1 LRLQNKIL
9 FFLIPLTVLPLLVL
23 GWSAYTLLMEDAR
36 SRTRN
41 QVTTLLEQIKQH
53 SETRLQTARA
63 NASLFASNKLVKQY
77 VTTDQ
82 YSDDKAAL
90 KAEVLELLFNY
101 QLAYPEYYEIRIVSP
116 EGKEQVRSVIGDLG
130 NLTED
135 ESSSPYFQGIRNN
148 PGVIHTSFFMNP
160 DNGKPAL
167 LASKPLL
174 YYDEA
179 GKQPAEAGNLYGY
192 LIMTINPDF
201 LDELASSEKIG
212 ENGEIFFT
220 DSSGTILFHRSA
232 SRIGERLPSD
242 LFEQLSNAAIN
253 GMTFDAVN
261 GENLAHYQAN
271 KLHDQLYAFALYG
284 ESEFHNHRVDLG
296 QSVTLITSV
305 AILALI
311 AFLMGILRRLLISP
325 IRQLSLAA
333 REMGRGQVL
342 IPINVRSDDEIGDL
356 AKTFK
361 QMGRNL
367 AHYNEQV
374 HYIAYHDSLTGLPN
388 RLMFKDYLKRAIAEA
403 KRSRQELALLFLDL
417 DNFKRINDTLGHQ
430 SGDKLLQSFADR
442 LSGCLR
448 KSDVVSHVGH
458 DSSSNIIARLAG
470 DEFIILLPRT
480 GGVTQTNRIA
490 GRILDALSEPFI
502 IGKQELF
509 ISTSIGIALFPH
521 DGQSVDDLMKNSDIA
536 MYHAKKSGRNNVQYF
551 SGKMNEASLFKL
563 KIEGRLRH
571 AVENGELILHYQPQV
586 DLTSGQISGAESL
599 LRWTDPELGQ
609 VSPEVFVPI
618 AEEYGLIIP
627 ISEWLVHETCR
638 QGKQWLD
645 KYNQPITMA
654 VNISAVHLNGHDLEG
669 LIAGILRQSGYD
681 PQYLEMELTESS
693 ILNDP
698 AQAIRTLVNIQRM
711 GLQTSL
717 DDFGTGYS
725 SLNYLMRLPLN
736 KLKID
741 RSFIQNLEKDSRSVA
756 IVSAI
761 IAMAHSLNLEVIAE
775 GVEVESHIR
784 LLHKMKCDILQGYYI
799 AKPMSARDFEQML
812 ANSRRIIA

>member
-1 LRLQNKIL
+1 
-9 FFLIPLTVLPLLVL
+9 
-23 GWSAYTLLMEDAR
+23 
-36 SRTRN
+36 
-41 QVTTLLEQIKQH
+41 
-53 SETRLQTARA
+53 
-63 NASLFASNKLVKQY
+63 
-77 VTTDQ
+77 
-82 YSDDKAAL
+82 
-90 KAEVLELLFNY
+90 
-101 QLAYPEYYEIRIVSP
+101 
-116 EGKEQVRSVIGDLG
+116 
-130 NLTED
+130 
-135 ESSSPYFQGIRNN
+135 
-148 PGVIHTSFFMNP
+148 
-160 DNGKPAL
+160 
-167 LASKPLL
+167 
-174 YYDEA
+174 
-179 GKQPAEAGNLYGY
+179 
-192 LIMTINPDF
+192 
-201 LDELASSEKIG
+201 
-212 ENGEIFFT
+212 
-220 DSSGTILFHRSA
+220 
-232 SRIGERLPSD
+232 
-242 LFEQLSNAAIN
+242 
-253 GMTFDAVN
+253 MTFDVVN

>member
-1 LRLQNKIL
+1 MRLQNKIL

-77 VTTDQ
+77 VTTDP
-82 YSDDKAAL
+82 YSDDKAVL

-135 ESSSPYFQGIRNN
+135 ESSSPYFQGIRDN

-242 LFEQLSNAAIN
+242 LFAQLSNAAMN
-253 GMTFDAVN
+253 GMIFDAVN
-261 GENLAHYQAN
+261 GETLAHYQAN
-271 KLHDQLYAFALYG
+271 RLHDQLYAFALYG

-311 AFLMGILRRLLISP
+311 AFLMGILRRLLINP

-403 KRSRQELALLFLDL
+403 KRSQQELALLFLDL

-430 SGDKLLQSFADR
+430 SGDRLLQSFADR

-448 KSDVVSHVGH
+448 KSDVVSHAGH

-521 DGQSVDDLMKNSDIA
+521 DGLSVDDLMKNSDIA

-645 KYNQPITMA
+645 RYNQPITMA
-654 VNISAVHLNGHDLEG
+654 INISAVHLNGHDLEG
-669 LIAGILRQSGYD
+669 LIAGILRQSGYN

-711 GLQTSL
+711 GLQTS
-717 DDFGTGYS
+717 
-725 SLNYLMRLPLN
+725 
-736 KLKID
+736 
-741 RSFIQNLEKDSRSVA
+741 
-756 IVSAI
+756 
-761 IAMAHSLNLEVIAE
+761 
-775 GVEVESHIR
+775 
-784 LLHKMKCDILQGYYI
+784 
-799 AKPMSARDFEQML
+799 
-812 ANSRRIIA
+812 

>member
-1 LRLQNKIL
+1 
-9 FFLIPLTVLPLLVL
+9 
-23 GWSAYTLLMEDAR
+23 
-36 SRTRN
+36 
-41 QVTTLLEQIKQH
+41 
-53 SETRLQTARA
+53 
-63 NASLFASNKLVKQY
+63 
-77 VTTDQ
+77 
-82 YSDDKAAL
+82 
-90 KAEVLELLFNY
+90 
-101 QLAYPEYYEIRIVSP
+101 
-116 EGKEQVRSVIGDLG
+116 
-130 NLTED
+130 
-135 ESSSPYFQGIRNN
+135 
-148 PGVIHTSFFMNP
+148 
-160 DNGKPAL
+160 
-167 LASKPLL
+167 
-174 YYDEA
+174 
-179 GKQPAEAGNLYGY
+179 
-192 LIMTINPDF
+192 
-201 LDELASSEKIG
+201 
-212 ENGEIFFT
+212 
-220 DSSGTILFHRSA
+220 
-232 SRIGERLPSD
+232 
-242 LFEQLSNAAIN
+242 
-253 GMTFDAVN
+253 
-261 GENLAHYQAN
+261 
-271 KLHDQLYAFALYG
+271 
-284 ESEFHNHRVDLG
+284 
-296 QSVTLITSV
+296 
-305 AILALI
+305 
-311 AFLMGILRRLLISP
+311 
-325 IRQLSLAA
+325 
-333 REMGRGQVL
+333 
-342 IPINVRSDDEIGDL
+342 
-356 AKTFK
+356 
-361 QMGRNL
+361 
-367 AHYNEQV
+367 
-374 HYIAYHDSLTGLPN
+374 
-388 RLMFKDYLKRAIAEA
+388 
-403 KRSRQELALLFLDL
+403 
-417 DNFKRINDTLGHQ
+417 
-430 SGDKLLQSFADR
+430 
-442 LSGCLR
+442 
-448 KSDVVSHVGH
+448 
-458 DSSSNIIARLAG
+458 
-470 DEFIILLPRT
+470 
-480 GGVTQTNRIA
+480 
-490 GRILDALSEPFI
+490 
-502 IGKQELF
+502 
-509 ISTSIGIALFPH
+509 
-521 DGQSVDDLMKNSDIA
+521 MKNSDIA

>member
-1 LRLQNKIL
+1 MRLQNKIL

>member
-1 LRLQNKIL
+1 
-9 FFLIPLTVLPLLVL
+9 
-23 GWSAYTLLMEDAR
+23 M
-36 SRTRN
+36 
-41 QVTTLLEQIKQH
+41 
-53 SETRLQTARA
+53 
-63 NASLFASNKLVKQY
+63 
-77 VTTDQ
+77 
-82 YSDDKAAL
+82 
-90 KAEVLELLFNY
+90 
-101 QLAYPEYYEIRIVSP
+101 
-116 EGKEQVRSVIGDLG
+116 
-130 NLTED
+130 
-135 ESSSPYFQGIRNN
+135 
-148 PGVIHTSFFMNP
+148 
-160 DNGKPAL
+160 
-167 LASKPLL
+167 
-174 YYDEA
+174 
-179 GKQPAEAGNLYGY
+179 YGY

-220 DSSGTILFHRSA
+220 DSSGTILFHRST
-232 SRIGERLPSD
+232 SRTGERLPAE
-242 LFEQLSNAAIN
+242 LFGQLENAAEN
-253 GMTFDAVN
+253 GMTIDAVF
-261 GENLAHYQAN
+261 GKDLSHFQAN
-271 KLHDQLYAFALYG
+271 KLHDQLYAFAVYG

-296 QSVTLITSV
+296 RSVTLITSV
-305 AILALI
+305 AMLALI
-311 AFLMGILRRLLISP
+311 AFLMWILRRLLINP

-333 REMGRGQVL
+333 REIGRGQVL
-342 IPINVRSDDEIGDL
+342 VPINVHSDDEIGDL

-403 KRSRQELALLFLDL
+403 KRSQQELALLFLDL

-430 SGDKLLQSFADR
+430 SGDKLLQNFADR
-442 LSGCLR
+442 LNGCLR
-448 KSDVVSHVGH
+448 SSDVVSHTSH
-458 DSSSNIIARLAG
+458 DSSSNMIARLAG

-480 GGVTQTNRIA
+480 TGASQTDRIA
-490 GRILDALSEPFI
+490 RRILDALSEPFI
-502 IGKQELF
+502 VGKHELF
-509 ISTSIGIALFPH
+509 ISTSIGISLFPD

-536 MYHAKKSGRNNVQYF
+536 MYHAKKSGRNNFQYF

-571 AVENGELILHYQPQV
+571 AVENGELMLHYQPQV
-586 DLTSGQISGAESL
+586 DLASGQISGAESL

-638 QGKQWLD
+638 QGRQWLD
-645 KYNQPITMA
+645 RYNQPITMA
-654 VNISAVHLNGHDLEG
+654 INISAVHLSGHDLEG

-693 ILNDP
+693 ILSDP
-698 AQAIRTLVNIQRM
+698 NQAIRTLVNIQRM

-741 RSFIQNLEKDSRSVA
+741 RSFIQNLEKDGRSVA

-784 LLHKMKCDILQGYYI
+784 LLRKMKCDILQGYYI
-799 AKPMSARDFEQML
+799 ARPMPATDFEQLL